1 MNDASNDNANNYYV
15 SNNIGI
21 TISRSS
27 GLSVNVLLIFD
38 IHDFK
43 GAFFLEVRFLICS
56 LASLVSTSFIFPF
69 TTTYITIVTQI

>member
-1 MNDASNDNANNYYV
+1 MSDAFNDNANTYYV
-15 SNNIGI
+15 NNNIDI
-21 TISRSS
+21 AISRSS

-38 IHDFK
+38 IHDLK
-43 GAFFLEVRFLICS
+43 EAFFLEVRFLICS